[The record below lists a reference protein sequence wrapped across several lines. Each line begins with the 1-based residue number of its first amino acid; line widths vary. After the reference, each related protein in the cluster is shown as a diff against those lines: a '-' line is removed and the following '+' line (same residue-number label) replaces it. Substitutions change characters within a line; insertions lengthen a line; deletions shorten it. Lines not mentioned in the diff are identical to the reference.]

1 VIPLTA
7 TSPSSLLFPL
17 KLAGL
22 LTGLA
27 LAAGLVAVLRVPAS
41 DGTLGADVR
50 VVATLGNGLS
60 TTATGAFLS
69 GRHLESGGE
78 AAKGELPLR
87 NDSAA
92 DSVVSFRALAPR
104 DRLSR
109 LVTVELSVNG
119 HKLAAGSLA
128 RMRRW
133 SGALRIPRGATR
145 TVEASAWLPGS
156 VRGGYEGRSADITLD
171 IRAGKVRP

>member
-1 VIPLTA
+1 MTA
-7 TSPSSLLFPL
+7 ASPSFLLSLR
-17 KLAGL
+17 LAGL
-22 LTGLA
+22 VTGLV

-50 VVATLGNGLS
+50 IVATLGNGLS
-60 TTATGAFLS
+60 TSASGAFVS

-87 NDSAA
+87 NDSPAEA
-92 DSVVSFRALAPR
+92 VLSFRALAPR

-109 LVTVELSVNG
+109 LVRVELSVG
-119 HKLAAGSLA
+119 GRKLAGGSLA
-128 RMRRW
+128 HMRRW

-145 TVEASAWLPGS
+145 TVEASAWVPGS
-156 VRGGYEGRSADITLD
+156 VRGGYEGGSADITLD
-171 IRAGKVRP
+171 VRAGKVRQ